1 MFALRTVAAA
11 AGLWTCFSVSPAS
24 AQIDY
29 RNLDDDRPV
38 TTEDAYPVE
47 HHAFELL
54 APYRFERE
62 QGGVRSHLFPL
73 EVEYGVMDNTQIGIK
88 APIAGFDAGPT
99 ADTDWGLAG
108 LGAFALY
115 NFNTESPT
123 LPALSIRADLSLPVG
138 SLAGN
143 AARFGLKAI
152 ATRSW
157 GLYRLHFNVLRSF
170 GSEDDPP
177 AVEGLARSSYSLA
190 VDRTLF
196 RQSVLLVAEVSA
208 AQVVRSTPTQVN
220 AALGARYQWSPTLVL
235 DLGVARR
242 LRQETGP
249 DFALTVGLSHAFGLG
264 WLRPGRP

>member
-108 LGAFALY
+108 LGHTRRRRVRTAEPGTPGTLAGRAQLWRGCNGGRSCSAFA
-115 NFNTESPT
+115 
-123 LPALSIRADLSLPVG
+123 RRKV
-138 SLAGN
+138 
-143 AARFGLKAI
+143 
-152 ATRSW
+152 
-157 GLYRLHFNVLRSF
+157 
-170 GSEDDPP
+170 PP
-177 AVEGLARSSYSLA
+177 A
-190 VDRTLF
+190 
-196 RQSVLLVAEVSA
+196 QI
-208 AQVVRSTPTQVN
+208 P
-220 AALGARYQWSPTLVL
+220 
-235 DLGVARR
+235 
-242 LRQETGP
+242 
-249 DFALTVGLSHAFGLG
+249 
-264 WLRPGRP
+264 RP